1 MGNCLRRDSA
11 TVWAGNDDVW
21 VDISSQLQLCDDC
34 DNSNN
39 NKKKKA
45 YNHLVE
51 KQRLLGEIIS
61 SASTSST
68 SSTSINGD
76 QVKIKI
82 TKKELDELVHGGNQ
96 QGLSSVEQ
104 LLDRLLTTDGPD
116 EDQNFYEM
124 DHQDQDFYEM
134 DNQRPWRPVLQT
146 IPEY

>member
-11 TVWAGNDDVW
+11 TVWAGDDDDW
-21 VDISSQLQLCDDC
+21 VDISSQLQVQPCDDC
-34 DNSNN
+34 NNSNN

-68 SSTSINGD
+68 STNGD

-82 TKKELDELVHGGNQ
+82 TKKELDKLVHGGNL

-104 LLDRLLTTDGPD
+104 LLDHLLTMNGPD
-116 EDQNFYEM
+116 DDQNFYEM
-124 DHQDQDFYEM
+124 DH
-134 DNQRPWRPVLQT
+134 QRPWRPVLQT

>member
-1 MGNCLRRDSA
+1 MGNCLRHDSA
-11 TVWAGNDDVW
+11 TVWAGDDDDDW

-34 DNSNN
+34 NNSNN
-39 NKKKKA
+39 KKKKKA

-51 KQRLLGEIIS
+51 KERLLGEIIS

-68 SSTSINGD
+68 STNGD

-82 TKKELDELVHGGNQ
+82 TKKELDELVHGGNL

-104 LLDRLLTTDGPD
+104 LLDRLLTTNGPD

-124 DHQDQDFYEM
+124 DRQDQDFYEM
-134 DNQRPWRPVLQT
+134 DHQRPWRPVLQT